1 MWAIDKFAETNHR
14 MEGIEYHNVSEN
26 TLRAWAE
33 KVFLAMGVKQEEAV
47 MAANVLLA
55 ADLRGIDSHGVA
67 RLPGYVRLWK
77 KGRIKAEA
85 ICKVVHETPSTATMD
100 ADAGLGLVASQKAMK
115 LAIEKAKNVGSGWVA
130 VKNSNHFG
138 IAGFYSM
145 MALEENMIGWA
156 MTNASPLV
164 APTHSKQAML
174 GTNPIAVA
182 FPAGKH
188 RPVVIDLAT
197 STAANGKLQIA
208 ERLGKNIPTSWA
220 ADKMGVPSDNP
231 QILKKGGV
239 LFPLGSSLDG
249 GSHKGFGL
257 SSMVDLFSGVL
268 SGGGF
273 GPFVPPFVDFLEPK
287 ITPHGTGIGHFFGAW
302 RVDAFRPLEEYKA
315 AMDTW
320 IDEFKNAARVDE
332 NQPIIIP
339 GEPEYDSADKRAKDG
354 IPLVD
359 NVYENLK
366 VLSREFNIELNF

>member
-1 MWAIDKFAETNHR
+1 
-14 MEGIEYHNVSEN
+14 MEGIEYKIVAEIA
-26 TLRAWAE
+26 LRAWAE

-77 KGRIKAEA
+77 KGRIKTDA
-85 ICKVVHETPSTATMD
+85 IARVVHETPSTATMD

-182 FPAGKH
+182 FPAGNH

-208 ERLGKNIPTSWA
+208 DRLGKKIPTSWA

-231 QILKKGGV
+231 QVLKKGGV
-239 LFPLGSSLDG
+239 LFPLGSSLEG
-249 GSHKGFGL
+249 SSHKGFGL

-302 RVDAFRPLEEYKA
+302 RVDAFRPLEDYKA
-315 AMDTW
+315 AMDVW

-332 NQPIIIP
+332 NQSIIIP
-339 GEPEYDSADKRAKDG
+339 GEPEYDSAKKRAIEG

>member
-1 MWAIDKFAETNHR
+1 
-14 MEGIEYHNVSEN
+14 MEGIEYKIVAEIA
-26 TLRAWAE
+26 LRAWAE

-77 KGRIKAEA
+77 KGRIKTDA
-85 ICKVVHETPSTATMD
+85 IATIVHETPSTATMD

-182 FPAGKH
+182 FPAGNH

-208 ERLGKNIPTSWA
+208 DRLGKKIPTSWA

-231 QILKKGGV
+231 QVLKKGGV
-239 LFPLGSSLDG
+239 LFPLGSSLEG
-249 GSHKGFGL
+249 SSHKGFGL

-302 RVDAFRPLEEYKA
+302 RVDAFRPLEDYKA
-315 AMDTW
+315 AMDVW

-332 NQPIIIP
+332 NQSIIIP
-339 GEPEYDSADKRAKDG
+339 GEPEYDSAKKRAIEG